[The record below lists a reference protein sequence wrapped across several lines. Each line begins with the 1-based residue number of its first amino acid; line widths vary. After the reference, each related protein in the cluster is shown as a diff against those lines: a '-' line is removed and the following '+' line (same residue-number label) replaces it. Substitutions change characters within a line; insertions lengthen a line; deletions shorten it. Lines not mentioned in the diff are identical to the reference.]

1 MLYESSRTRRAYA
14 RPPGRANDPAMTPPD
29 QPAPIDYRSA
39 DGPPPLSGPAV
50 AALVIGLLA
59 LPLALAVVG
68 LLPGVLAIGLGYIGR
83 RQARQGHR
91 GGTLAAAGM
100 VTGGVAVV
108 LSFAVFPLWLW
119 GLTTA
124 RQQALAVTCLSQIR
138 QLEQAVVMYGADN
151 NGRLPPDLA
160 AVTPIVGQLQCPL
173 SRHEAA
179 AAVRK
184 KVNSNYVY
192 APPPDLRLTRV
203 TNPSAEPLIIE
214 PVGVHGDVGHV
225 GFADGHVEAVPAA
238 AFRQM
243 VADLEA
249 AGRLPGGVTA
259 ADLAPTAGP

>member
-1 MLYESSRTRRAYA
+1 
-14 RPPGRANDPAMTPPD
+14 MTQPNE
-29 QPAPIDYRSA
+29 PAPIDYRAA
-39 DGPPPLSGPAV
+39 DGRPPLSGPAV

-91 GGTLAAAGM
+91 GGTLATAGM

-108 LSFAVFPLWLW
+108 LSFVVLPFYVI
-119 GLTTA
+119 GVSQA
-124 RQQALAVTCLSQIR
+124 RQQALAIQCLSGLRSAQ
-138 QLEQAVVMYGADN
+138 QALHVYANDN

-160 AVTPIVGQLQCPL
+160 AITPLVGQVQCPL

-184 KVNSNYVY
+184 KVNSNYAY
-192 APPPDLRLTRV
+192 APPEDLRLARV
-203 TNPSAEPLIIE
+203 NSSSTEPLIIE

-238 AFRQM
+238 EFRQM

-259 ADLAPTAGP
+259 ADLAPTVP